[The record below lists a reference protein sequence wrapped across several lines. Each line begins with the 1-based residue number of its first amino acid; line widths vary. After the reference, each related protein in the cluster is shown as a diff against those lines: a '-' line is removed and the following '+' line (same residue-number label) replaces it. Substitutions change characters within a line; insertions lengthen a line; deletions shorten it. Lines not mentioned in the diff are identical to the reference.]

1 MEPQSLQDIRQTLLQ
16 QKKNGSESREN
27 NMYQKIHDE
36 ISQDS
41 YKIYPND
48 GQRFVAWYLR
58 NIHILD
64 TFETKDCIT
73 DGAGDKQIDAIY
85 IDNQSSTV
93 YIIQGKFYG
102 GDTVDSG
109 PLREVLASWVQ
120 IKDLVHLQDGAN
132 HKLQVKI
139 NEMAAVLDDD
149 YEICFELIMTSS
161 LTDAAKS
168 DLERFQRELA
178 ESETLSANLVVV
190 DNEMLK
196 FKYDEALNRSRPYI
210 NHEFQLEPGKYME
223 LTIGGTKA
231 AIVALPLKDC
241 VKIPGVKDGSLFRK
255 NVRQSLGS
263 GNKVN
268 KGIARTIKKDAGDF
282 FFLHNGITAICSHM
296 SVHDNRLSV
305 KELNV
310 VNGCQSLSTIF
321 SSGEAAKKAEDAYIL
336 FRFYEIEDPDR
347 ADKISTSTNSQSAV
361 KARDLRSND
370 KAVLAMKRAYEQF
383 YTDGYFITKRGESVD
398 QVRYNTAHIVNLTDL
413 GKQLIAWHSQRPTIS
428 YSETKIFDKYF
439 DQLFHRDY
447 EPENVQA
454 LHEMFTA
461 IYGKWGKE
469 NPMGL
474 NETLLAMKAY
484 APYHQL
490 YAVSVFFCEVNR
502 MNDSV
507 PNPSVALKKMT
518 ASGLMEQVIDTAGTC
533 LNMAMEAASSETTD
547 HGKIFVPQN
556 WIKSKASLKD
566 VRMMIKQYL
575 ASLKMMPG
583 GKELLTRLN
592 GGLTMEKEDFEAR
605 WTAD

>member
-1 MEPQSLQDIRQTLLQ
+1 
-16 QKKNGSESREN
+16 
-27 NMYQKIHDE
+27 
-36 ISQDS
+36 
-41 YKIYPND
+41 
-48 GQRFVAWYLR
+48 
-58 NIHILD
+58 
-64 TFETKDCIT
+64 
-73 DGAGDKQIDAIY
+73 
-85 IDNQSSTV
+85 
-93 YIIQGKFYG
+93 
-102 GDTVDSG
+102 
-109 PLREVLASWVQ
+109 
-120 IKDLVHLQDGAN
+120 
-132 HKLQVKI
+132 
-139 NEMAAVLDDD
+139 
-149 YEICFELIMTSS
+149 
-161 LTDAAKS
+161 
-168 DLERFQRELA
+168 
-178 ESETLSANLVVV
+178 
-190 DNEMLK
+190 
-196 FKYDEALNRSRPYI
+196 
-210 NHEFQLEPGKYME
+210 ME

>member
-398 QVRYNTAHIVNLTDL
+398 QVQYNTAHIVNLTDL

-490 YAVSVFFCEVNR
+490 YAVSVIFCEVNR